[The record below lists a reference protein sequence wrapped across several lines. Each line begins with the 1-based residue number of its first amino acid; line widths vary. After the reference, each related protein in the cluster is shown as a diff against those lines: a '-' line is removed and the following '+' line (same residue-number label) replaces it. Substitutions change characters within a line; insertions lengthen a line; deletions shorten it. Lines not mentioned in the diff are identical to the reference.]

1 LEQRKDRAI
10 LAGAVTLALVIA
22 GRGRVSVDELLT
34 SRAWANLWCNLAHSH
49 SKLHGAPQIVV
60 RGTSLTRSSLKHG
73 SCSRRIGLRGN
84 NDRGRSDLGHDTHYA
99 FKLAR
104 SVANVPNEY
113 RKYIEKDAALER
125 RFQTVKV
132 EAPTLEE
139 AVQIL
144 KGLRPNYETHHKAKL
159 TDEALEA
166 AVRLSD
172 RYITGRF
179 LPDKAIDVMD
189 EAGARARINSM
200 TRPPDVKEIKQTIET
215 IRAEKEEAIIAQ
227 DYEKAGALRDSEL
240 HMSWT
245 DGKRLAKPVHFSE
258 HLTLAWHPQ
267 TIVRSKERPLHF
279 LHRRR
284 YWVPHPRPDRATC

>member
-1 LEQRKDRAI
+1 M
-10 LAGAVTLALVIA
+10 
-22 GRGRVSVDELLT
+22 SY
-34 SRAWANLWCNLAHSH
+34 
-49 SKLHGAPQIVV
+49 
-60 RGTSLTRSSLKHG
+60 TRSSVRVQPRAPWTPQTLSNRH
-73 SCSRRIGLRGN
+73 S
-84 NDRGRSDLGHDTHYA
+84 A
-99 FKLAR
+99 
-104 SVANVPNEY
+104 VANCSALGATTLNEY

-144 KGLRPNYETHHKAKL
+144 KGLRPKYEAHHKAKL

-200 TRPPDVKEIKQTIET
+200 TR
-215 IRAEKEEAIIAQ
+215 
-227 DYEKAGALRDSEL
+227 
-240 HMSWT
+240 
-245 DGKRLAKPVHFSE
+245 
-258 HLTLAWHPQ
+258 
-267 TIVRSKERPLHF
+267 
-279 LHRRR
+279 
-284 YWVPHPRPDRATC
+284 